1 MQRWLFDFTKI
12 VSNPGSTVARKNAEW
27 AKKVLKVHME
37 GENQIVAVELEELVV
52 ADVLSGKNGTNRGAP
67 GQCQLQADTDKEAL
81 IAFLRRYSDS
91 PNTLANARREAE
103 RLLLWALW
111 QMGKP
116 LSSLTHEDMQQY
128 KEFLK
133 NPQPVERWVMPPG
146 RKLGR
151 QDPKWRP
158 FAGPLSDSS
167 VRQTVTVLNTMLGWL
182 KDAGYLMHNPLALS
196 KMKRKHAPPGV
207 TRYLEE
213 DVWEVVKETIKNMPQ
228 ESPLQVAT
236 YRRTRWLFSLLF
248 LGGLRISEVVGNTMG
263 DFFMKSDAT
272 GQPSWR
278 LNVLGKGE
286 KQRIVTAT
294 DELMREL
301 GEYRTGLGLTPRP
314 VQGEGAPL
322 LFPVKWKASG
332 GIRVWPKPLTRSAV
346 HQMVKEVFDAAAQR
360 WLEAGG
366 SEEQGARLKKASAH
380 WLRHT
385 AGSRLAAYKD
395 VNLQQV
401 RDTLGHSSLTTTSM
415 YVHTEEN
422 ERHAAV
428 NSAHKISW

>member
-1 MQRWLFDFTKI
+1 
-12 VSNPGSTVARKNAEW
+12 
-27 AKKVLKVHME
+27 
-37 GENQIVAVELEELVV
+37 
-52 ADVLSGKNGTNRGAP
+52 
-67 GQCQLQADTDKEAL
+67 
-81 IAFLRRYSDS
+81 
-91 PNTLANARREAE
+91 
-103 RLLLWALW
+103 
-111 QMGKP
+111 
-116 LSSLTHEDMQQY
+116 
-128 KEFLK
+128 
-133 NPQPVERWVMPPG
+133 
-146 RKLGR
+146 
-151 QDPKWRP
+151 
-158 FAGPLSDSS
+158 
-167 VRQTVTVLNTMLGWL
+167 
-182 KDAGYLMHNPLALS
+182 
-196 KMKRKHAPPGV
+196 
-207 TRYLEE
+207 
-213 DVWEVVKETIKNMPQ
+213 
-228 ESPLQVAT
+228 
-236 YRRTRWLFSLLF
+236 
-248 LGGLRISEVVGNTMG
+248 
-263 DFFMKSDAT
+263 MKSDTT

-422 ERHAAV
+422 ERHADV